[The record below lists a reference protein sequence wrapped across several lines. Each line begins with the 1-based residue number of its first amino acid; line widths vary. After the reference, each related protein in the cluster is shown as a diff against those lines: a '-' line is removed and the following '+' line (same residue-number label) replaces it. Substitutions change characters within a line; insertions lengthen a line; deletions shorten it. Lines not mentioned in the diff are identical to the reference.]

1 VSVAPAPP
9 PPRRRRREAVVL
21 SGGGANGAYEVGVL
35 KALAAGRS
43 EGTGFRPLDPEIF
56 CGTSIGA
63 FNAALLVSR
72 WDGAGTAAVG
82 ELERVWLEELA
93 EQAGGG
99 NGGFRLR
106 ANPRDVLDPRRY
118 LPNPVRP
125 LFDLA
130 RDTAFLGW
138 EGAQRAVGLLSLRD
152 ESIEQ
157 RLVEAI
163 DIPTFLSRDP
173 WLRTIG
179 RTISFQE
186 IRRSSRQLRV
196 AATNW
201 ATGELK
207 MFDNSELSER
217 RGPEILMASGAL
229 PGIFEAAM
237 VGAEPYVDGGVLM
250 NTPLKAAIAAGAE
263 VIHMVY
269 LDPDV
274 RRIPFSALRNTAGA
288 TYRMQTI
295 SWAKVV
301 NNDIADAEA
310 VNRAIEMILGIG
322 RGRGVCEQDL
332 KAIFQAGR
340 QLARAVDRVRGHV
353 EDLRLL
359 EVHRYHPADE
369 FPGGPLG
376 LLNLDAERIRDLVE
390 AGFLDGGQHCCED
403 CGCVIPGGCGS
414 PVDVL
419 AELEEVR
426 RRRREGGEAER
437 PPAAVPPD
445 RQA

>member
-1 VSVAPAPP
+1 MPPAETP
-9 PPRRRRREAVVL
+9 RRRREAVVL

-43 EGTGFRPLDPEIF
+43 ESTRFHPLAPDVF

-63 FNAALLVSR
+63 FNAAVLVSR

-82 ELERVWLEELA
+82 ELERVWLEVLA
-93 EQAGGG
+93 NQPSG

-118 LPNPVRP
+118 LPNPARP
-125 LFDLA
+125 LLDLA
-130 RDTAFLGW
+130 RDTAFLTW
-138 EGAQRAVGLLSLRD
+138 EGAQRAVGLLSVRD

-163 DIPTFLSRDP
+163 DIPTFLSREP
-173 WLRTIG
+173 WLRTIE
-179 RTISFQE
+179 RTVSFSE
-186 IRRSSRQLRV
+186 IRRSSRRLLV

-201 ATGELK
+201 STGELK
-207 MFDNSELSER
+207 VFDNSELSER

-229 PGIFEAAM
+229 PGIFEPAM

-250 NTPLKAAIAAGAE
+250 NTPLKAAITAGAE
-263 VIHMVY
+263 VIHMIY

-301 NNDIADAEA
+301 NNDVADAEA

-322 RGRGVCEQDL
+322 RGRDVMDDDL

-340 QLARAVDRVRGHV
+340 QLSRAIDRVRGFI
-353 EDLRLL
+353 EDLSLL
-359 EVHRYHPADE
+359 EIHLYHPADE

-376 LLNLDAERIRDLVE
+376 LLNLDPGRIRDLIE
-390 AGFLDGGQHCCED
+390 AGFLDGGQHSCED

-414 PVDVL
+414 PVDVV
-419 AELEEVR
+419 AELDEV
-426 RRRREGGEAER
+426 RRRREGGEASR
-437 PPAAVPPD
+437 PPAAARP
-445 RQA
+445 RAQ